1 MKAARLLAALALM
14 AGAGL
19 STVSSC
25 VSVGEG
31 SGNVVADPLLA
42 RDCWDLKF
50 DLKPDFFAA
59 DPFRNAMHIRVQ
71 RGDDLLEFS
80 DSVVILVDDIEFVR
94 EHLGEPLEV
103 TLPIGVAPP
112 GIAVG
117 TLCGETACT
126 SKVHLTLYMLDS
138 CHSQNVVL
146 YATSGTITFNE
157 IFSGD
162 PNEEAAAEK
171 LTDAEFTVTIGDP
184 RDIIL
189 EGEDAGTIPNQ
200 SELSGDFRFYFQR
213 GQPAQPFP

>member
-1 MKAARLLAALALM
+1 MRGRWLHASFALAALGALV
-14 AGAGL
+14 AAA
-19 STVSSC
+19 SC

-31 SGNVVADPLLA
+31 TGDVVSEQLYA
-42 RDCWDLKF
+42 RDCWDLRF

-59 DPFRNAMHIRVQ
+59 VPFRDTMHIRVQ

-80 DSVVILVDDIEFVR
+80 DGVVVLVDDVSYVR

-103 TLPIGVAPP
+103 TLPVGVSPP
-112 GIAVG
+112 GVPVG
-117 TLCGETACT
+117 TLCGQTSCT
-126 SKVHLTLYMLDS
+126 SEVHVALYLLDS

-146 YATSGTITFNE
+146 YATSGTVTFNE

-162 PNEEAAAEK
+162 PNEKEAAEK
-171 LTDAEFTVTIGDP
+171 LTDAEFSVTIGDP
-184 RDIIL
+184 RDIVL

-200 SELSGDFRFYFQR
+200 SELTGNFRFYFQR